1 MAGGGGGGGFFLAQ
15 GPGGGGGGWGALLLL
30 LPPGPAGGA
39 APPPPPALLPPP
51 PQPPAPP
58 WCSRVDR
65 PASRALDDHD
75 LADAVGPRP
84 RSTGDQGRRD
94 KKSDHEQQGQNP
106 KSESHPISLKC
117 EDPFLD
123 S

>member
-1 MAGGGGGGGFFLAQ
+1 MTTLPMRQLARNLGRAPAVARTAR
-15 GPGGGGGGWGALLLL
+15 GPLRRA
-30 LPPGPAGGA
+30 
-39 APPPPPALLPPP
+39 
-51 PQPPAPP
+51 QQISVCRPP